1 MCHCRIPLHYS
12 KIQCTLL
19 YAGKYSPTFYFHPCC
34 QRANLRLG
42 GFQCLKLWNKTIFRR
57 IQNRNCLQGKK
68 AKITRGKKITLYIV
82 LRLITTTMYIYK
94 ALFIHVS
101 MVCSSNLWNIYHDK
115 NVLVYEWKL
124 STYILSL
131 SAKYLDS

>member
-1 MCHCRIPLHYS
+1 MCHCRIPLHHS
-12 KIQCTLL
+12 RIHGTLL
-19 YAGKYSPTFYFHPCC
+19 YAGKYLPTFYFRPCC

-42 GFQCLKLWNKTIFRR
+42 EFQCLKLWNKTIFRR
-57 IQNRNCLQGKK
+57 IQNGNCLQEKK
-68 AKITRGKKITLYIV
+68 TKITRGEKITLYIV

-94 ALFIHVS
+94 ALFIS
-101 MVCSSNLWNIYHDK
+101 MVCSSNLWKIYHDK

-131 SAKYLDS
+131 SAKYLAS

>member
-12 KIQCTLL
+12 KIHGTLL
-19 YAGKYSPTFYFHPCC
+19 YAGKYLPTFYFRPCC
-34 QRANLRLG
+34 QRANFRLG
-42 GFQCLKLWNKTIFRR
+42 EFQCLKLWNKTIFRQ
-57 IQNRNCLQGKK
+57 IQNGNCLQEKK
-68 AKITRGKKITLYIV
+68 AKITRGEKITLYIV
-82 LRLITTTMYIYK
+82 LGLITTTMYIYK
-94 ALFIHVS
+94 ALFIS

-131 SAKYLDS
+131 SAKYLAS

>member
-1 MCHCRIPLHYS
+1 MCHCRIPLHLS
-12 KIQCTLL
+12 KIHGTLL
-19 YAGKYSPTFYFHPCC
+19 YAGKYLPTFYFRPCC
-34 QRANLRLG
+34 RRANLRLG
-42 GFQCLKLWNKTIFRR
+42 EFQCLKLLNKTIFRR
-57 IQNRNCLQGKK
+57 IQNGNCLQGKK
-68 AKITRGKKITLYIV
+68 AKITRGEKITLYIV

-94 ALFIHVS
+94 ALFIS

>member
-1 MCHCRIPLHYS
+1 MCHCRIPLHHS
-12 KIQCTLL
+12 RIHGTLL
-19 YAGKYSPTFYFHPCC
+19 YAGKYLPTFYFRPCC

-42 GFQCLKLWNKTIFRR
+42 EFQCLKLLNKTIFRR
-57 IQNRNCLQGKK
+57 IQNGNCLQGKK
-68 AKITRGKKITLYIV
+68 AKITRGEKITLYIV

-94 ALFIHVS
+94 ALFIS
-101 MVCSSNLWNIYHDK
+101 MVCSHCSNLWNIYHDK